1 MPTTTF
7 IRRSLTAALLVAA
20 VALTAPVRPSQA
32 APAATAVRELS
43 IPYTA
48 YNGETSH
55 ASVLV
60 PASYDPQSDPPLPLV
75 ISPHGRGLDG
85 TTNAR
90 LWGSLPALGG
100 FAVVNADGMGLHLS
114 GRYSWGAPGQI
125 ADLARMPA
133 ILRTELP
140 WLRIDQKRV
149 YAVGGSMGGQETL
162 LLLARHPGLLAGAV
176 AVDPMVDFP
185 RQYRNFASRSVQGL
199 ARREVGGTPA
209 TAPAAFAARSPLTFV
224 RGIASSATPLQI
236 WWTRTDRVIVDSQ
249 LHSGL
254 LVRRIRKLNPRA
266 PLTVVVG
273 TWQHTAVLRWD
284 RSLPAMLVGL
294 GLITAADA

>member
-1 MPTTTF
+1 MPTTTL
-7 IRRSLTAALLVAA
+7 IRRSLAAALLAAA

-32 APAATAVRELS
+32 APASTAVRELS
-43 IPYTA
+43 IPYIA

-55 ASVLV
+55 ATVLV

-90 LWGSLPALGG
+90 LWGSLPALGS
-100 FAVVNADGMGLHLS
+100 FAVVHADGMGLHLS
-114 GRYSWGAPGQI
+114 CRYSWGA
-125 ADLARMPA
+125 
-133 ILRTELP
+133 
-140 WLRIDQKRV
+140 
-149 YAVGGSMGGQETL
+149 
-162 LLLARHPGLLAGAV
+162 
-176 AVDPMVDFP
+176 
-185 RQYRNFASRSVQGL
+185 
-199 ARREVGGTPA
+199 
-209 TAPAAFAARSPLTFV
+209 
-224 RGIASSATPLQI
+224 PLQI
-236 WWTRTDRVIVDSQ
+236 WWTRSDRVIVDSQ

-273 TWQHTAVLRWD
+273 TWRHTAVLRWD